1 MIRYSRQLIGPDDIK
16 SVNKVLKS
24 DFLTQGPK
32 SILFENKLSL
42 KFKVNFATSCN
53 SATSALHLA
62 CLALGVK
69 KGDYVWTCTNSFV
82 ASASCA
88 LHCGAK
94 IDLID
99 IDPETNNLDL
109 SLLSKKL
116 KIAKR
121 KKKLPKVVIPVH
133 FAGLPCDMKE
143 IHDLSKKYKFKVV
156 EDASHAVGA
165 KYLNTKIGDCKYSDI
180 TVFSF
185 HPVKIL
191 TTAEG
196 GAALTNSKNIDEKLK
211 FYRSHG
217 IVKQKQFLS
226 TKNKESWYYECKD
239 LGFNYR
245 LNDIQSALGISQ
257 IKKLNKWLK
266 YRNKLARNYQKKLS
280 NLPLK
285 FFKIKKG
292 FYSSFHLFIIKILT
306 NKANVNR
313 DKLYRYLLKNNIQTN
328 VHYIP
333 IHKHPFYKNLGFKSK
348 DFPNAENYI
357 KNCLSLPMHA
367 ALRVSEQNKVINLIK
382 KFLK

>member
-1 MIRYSRQLIGPDDIK
+1 MIRYSRQLISFSDIK
-16 SVNKVLKS
+16 TVNQVLKS

-32 SILFENKLSL
+32 SILFEKKLSS
-42 KFKVNFATSCN
+42 KFNVKYSTSCN

-69 KGDYVWTCTNSFV
+69 KGDHVWTCTNSFV

-94 IDLID
+94 IDLVD
-99 IDPETNNLDL
+99 INSETYNLDIN
-109 SLLSKKL
+109 SLSKKL
-116 KIAKR
+116 KIAFK

-133 FAGLPCDMKE
+133 FAGLPCEMRE
-143 IHDLSKKYKFKVV
+143 IYKLSKKYKFKIV

-165 KYLNTKIGDCKYSDI
+165 KYYGSKIGSCKFSDI
-180 TVFSF
+180 TIFSF
-185 HPVKIL
+185 HPVKIM

-196 GAALTNSKNIDEKLK
+196 GAALTNSKELDFKLK

-217 IVKQKQFLS
+217 ITKERKFL
-226 TKNKESWYYECKD
+226 NKRNKASWYYECKD

-257 IKKLNKWLK
+257 LKKVNKWLL
-266 YRNKLARNYQKKLS
+266 YRNKLAKNYQKSLKDLPIEFFLS
-280 NLPLK
+280 
-285 FFKIKKG
+285 KKG
-292 FYSSFHLFIIKILT
+292 FYSSYHLFIIKILK
-306 NKANVNR
+306 NKKGLNR
-313 DKLYRYLLKNNIQTN
+313 DDLFKYLHKKKIQTN

-333 IHKHPFYKNLGFKSK
+333 IHTHPFYRKLGFKSK
-348 DFPNAENYI
+348 NFPNAENYI

-367 ALRVSEQNKVINLIK
+367 ALNLSDQNKVINQIK
-382 KFLK
+382 KFFK